1 MNFQLIKQHL
11 WDFRVCDRCSLL
23 VATEDVEFQVGP
35 EGESFFGLKAGC
47 VSHWQTATSHTPMG
61 LIDDYE

>member
-1 MNFQLIKQHL
+1 MGFQSG
-11 WDFRVCDRCSLL
+11 FVSGCSLL

-47 VSHWQTATSHTPMG
+47 VSHWQTATSRTLVGGFKIGMDQN
-61 LIDDYE
+61 L